1 MGNGGTRRAFGFL
14 CVDEF
19 MGGLVESRALAS
31 ALELGLIDMLLN
43 DGETA
48 LGGLATRLGLEAKG
62 LRLLSDLLAANRVV
76 VRSGDKIALSPAFR
90 VALNYRDLLEAKLD
104 FANLVLRDFHELFTE
119 LLGRPG
125 EFMRRSRVF
134 DLFRYDRCMEPSA
147 ENTEITRR
155 WMRFTT
161 CLTKYEAEACL
172 ATHDFGG
179 YRRMLDIG
187 GNSGEFVLRICKA
200 YPDITGTVFDLP
212 LVCQIGREHV
222 ASEAEAGRIRF
233 VEGDARKLALP
244 QDHDLITFK
253 SFLHDWPQAD
263 AREFIVKASQ
273 ALSPGGTM
281 LIYERGPFEVGDTTP
296 PYSSIPTILFFQF
309 YRSPELYTEQLAA
322 LGFRSIEVRKVELEM
337 PFHLIVAK
345 KAS

>member
-1 MGNGGTRRAFGFL
+1 
-14 CVDEF
+14 
-19 MGGLVESRALAS
+19 MGGLVESRALAT
-31 ALELGLIDMLLN
+31 ALELGLIDLLQN

-48 LGGLATRLGLEAKG
+48 LGGLETKLGLEAKG
-62 LRLLSDLLAANRVV
+62 LRLLTDLLAANGVV

-90 VALNYRDLLEAKLD
+90 VALNYRDLLETKLD
-104 FANLVLRDFHELFTE
+104 FANFALPDFHELFTE

-134 DLFRYDRCMEPSA
+134 DLFRYDRCLEPSA
-147 ENTEITRR
+147 ENYEMTKR

-172 ATHDFGG
+172 AAHDFGG

-187 GNSGEFVLRICKA
+187 GNSGEFVLRICKT
-200 YPDITGTVFDLP
+200 YPEITGTIFDLP
-212 LVCQIGREHV
+212 LVCEVGREHV
-222 ASEAEAGRIRF
+222 ASEPEAGRIRF
-233 VEGDARKLALP
+233 VEGDARKVPLP
-244 QDHDLITFK
+244 EDHDLISFK
-253 SFLHDWPQAD
+253 SFLHDWPEAD
-263 AREFIVKASQ
+263 ARELIVKASQ

-281 LIYERGPFEVGDTTP
+281 LIYERGPVEVGDTTP

-309 YRSPELYTEQLAA
+309 YRSADLYTEQLAA
-322 LGFRSIEVRKVELEM
+322 LGFRSIEVQRVELEV

-345 KAS
+345 NAS